1 MAVND
6 LTAKLCRVGF
16 CWFHCSERRWIWRYN
31 AFDDCHS
38 SVGNRDRE
46 RLHSRGRC
54 SLSDRCPRDFNKRHL
69 SNGFPRRL
77 MELDLRLMLTIGTC
91 LVSIVSAAAI
101 AKVQIKNL
109 MEDYEALRRSLSD
122 LDKRMDM
129 NDQKTSM
136 VEQRTNVLS
145 DINSPTALKEHW
157 TTIAS
162 IQKDVEWM
170 KKKVTTIC
178 DKLT

>member
-1 MAVND
+1 
-6 LTAKLCRVGF
+6 
-16 CWFHCSERRWIWRYN
+16 
-31 AFDDCHS
+31 
-38 SVGNRDRE
+38 
-46 RLHSRGRC
+46 
-54 SLSDRCPRDFNKRHL
+54 
-69 SNGFPRRL
+69 

-101 AKVQIKNL
+101 AKVQIKSL